1 MHVLIRN
8 WPHDHSNDLDHR
20 SDGNILD
27 QDDQGQGIIDILSQS
42 IISNRVMTVDGL
54 IASICNSDFQ
64 FCNCPLCFSLDSLH
78 LSGPLCYLPVITESE
93 K

>member
-27 QDDQGQGIIDILSQS
+27 QDDQGRGITDILSQS
-42 IISNRVMTVDGL
+42 ISP
-54 IASICNSDFQ
+54 IC
-64 FCNCPLCFSLDSLH
+64 
-78 LSGPLCYLPVITESE
+78 
-93 K
+93 

>member
-8 WPHDHSNDLDHR
+8 WSHDHSNDLDHR

-64 FCNCPLCFSLDSLH
+64 FCNCPLCFFS
-78 LSGPLCYLPVITESE
+78 
-93 K
+93 